1 MVMGKSAQS
10 QIPYCEDQ
18 VMPNLA
24 GAFAR
29 GVSVQYKVF
38 TMGSSP
44 DDFVFAD
51 EGLSDMADATYVVY
65 AQNQTDR
72 TDQAKVDGKTTL
84 KFTING
90 PDTSDEVD
98 LVIIGRLKDQLV

>member
-1 MVMGKSAQS
+1 MSGKSAQS

-18 VMPNLA
+18 GISNLA

-29 GVSVQYKVF
+29 GVSIQHAIFEMV
-38 TMGSSP
+38 SSP

-51 EGLSDMADATYVVY
+51 EGLSSMADATYVVY
-65 AQNQTDR
+65 AQNQTDS
-72 TDQAKVDGKTTL
+72 TDQAKADGKTTL

-90 PDTSDEVD
+90 PDIGDVVD
-98 LVIIGRLKDQLV
+98 LVIVGRLKGQLA